1 MSIIE
6 NHAQPRL
13 VRGVRLRWDDLR
25 KQHWLLIP
33 EGALKLNSTAAA
45 ILALCN
51 GERTLNT
58 IAQELNEQYQ
68 GGNMLEDVR
77 HLLSRISERG
87 LLTVEGI
94 EPEPLPPNEKSN
106 FSSGADLN

>member
-1 MSIIE
+1 MSTIE

-13 VRGVRLRWDDLR
+13 VRGVRLRWDNLR
-25 KQHWLLIP
+25 KQHWLLVP

-51 GERTLNT
+51 GERTLNA
-58 IAQELNEQYQ
+58 IAAELEKQYQ
-68 GGNMLEDVR
+68 GENMLEDVR

-87 LLTVEGI
+87 LLIVEGTSQ
-94 EPEPLPPNEKSN
+94 EAEVSLGTDK
-106 FSSGADLN
+106 

>member
-1 MSIIE
+1 MSTIE

-13 VRGVRLRWDDLR
+13 VRGVRLRWDNLR
-25 KQHWLLIP
+25 KQHWLLVP

-51 GERTLNT
+51 GERTLNA
-58 IAQELNEQYQ
+58 IAAKLEKQYQ
-68 GGNMLEDVR
+68 GENMLEDVR

-87 LLTVEGI
+87 LLIVEGTSQ
-94 EPEPLPPNEKSN
+94 EAEVSLGTDK
-106 FSSGADLN
+106 